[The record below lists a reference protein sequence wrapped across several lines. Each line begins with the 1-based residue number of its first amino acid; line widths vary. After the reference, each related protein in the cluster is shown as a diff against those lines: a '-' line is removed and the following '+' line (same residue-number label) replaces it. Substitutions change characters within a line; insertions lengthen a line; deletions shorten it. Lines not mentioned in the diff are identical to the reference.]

1 MKKIIRLT
9 ETDLTNLVK
18 RVLKEHQ
25 SPINKNVQVTT
36 TTTTQKVDRSL
47 QAQQWAVQNFKKG
60 ATINLYDKENQGR
73 WLGSFFILGQ
83 VPASDANNLVI
94 NKPSKYEPLDAN
106 GDPIPE
112 GLPAIDTNAIASYGL
127 LTFRV
132 VGIEGNDKK
141 AYNAGKELNLTFKC
155 KNKHALIA
163 GKIRR
168 NKLGKFFVRTGDAFN
183 WNQATVYA
191 PNLTNNLL
199 AGYCK
204 TAGKNVVTKT
214 DI

>member
-18 RVLKEHQ
+18 RVLKEH
-25 SPINKNVQVTT
+25 PISKPNQVTT
-36 TTTTQKVDRSL
+36 TTTTKKVDRSL
-47 QAQQWAVQNFKKG
+47 QAQQWVVNNFKKN
-60 ATINLYDKENQGR
+60 ATITLYDRPNSNGEGI
-73 WLGSFFILGQ
+73 GSFVILGQ
-83 VPASDANNLVI
+83 VPARDENKLVI
-94 NKPSKYEPLDAN
+94 NKPANYLEELGEIDAN
-106 GDPIPE
+106 
-112 GLPAIDTNAIASYGL
+112 AIGSFGL

-132 VGIEGNDKK
+132 VGQEGNNK
-141 AYNAGKELNLTFKC
+141 AYNADKELNLTFKC

-168 NKLGKFFVRTGDAFN
+168 NQLGKFFVRTGDAFN

-199 AGYCK
+199 AGYCR
-204 TAGKNVVTKT
+204 TSGKNVVTKT